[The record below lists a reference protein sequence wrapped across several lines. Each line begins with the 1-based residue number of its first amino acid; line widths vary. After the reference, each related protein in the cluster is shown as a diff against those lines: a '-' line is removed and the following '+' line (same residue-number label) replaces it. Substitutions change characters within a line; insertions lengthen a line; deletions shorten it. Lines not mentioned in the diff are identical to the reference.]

1 MSEFQVVI
9 AIVALLLAGCAP
21 TATARPDLTVRAQT
35 SVAPPVC
42 YDSHSRIG
50 ALVTVTNS
58 GGADAGPFMVEVNAI
73 WQAVPEGLK
82 AGQSKSL
89 WFDKVSFGLAW
100 TQMNVRVDPA
110 DQVAESDELNN
121 TFTAPVMTLTPPLPC
136 PTMTPAPTV
145 TPAG

>member
-1 MSEFQVVI
+1 MSRIWMVTPI
-9 AIVALLLAGCAP
+9 LALMFAACAP

-42 YDSHSRIG
+42 FDTHSRIG
-50 ALVTVTNS
+50 AMVTVTNS

-73 WQAVPEGLK
+73 WQAVPDGLK

-89 WFDKVSFGLAW
+89 WFDSGSFGIAW
-100 TQMNVRVDPA
+100 TQMNVKVDPA

-136 PTMTPAPTV
+136 ATMTPAPTV
-145 TPAG
+145 TPSQ